1 MQMIE
6 MTRMELYLLN
16 LIPVQVKLGNNVK
29 KKSFNKEASAK
40 NKSLFGIKSKLR
52 EFLDFLESTIINGT
66 GKAGKEV
73 SGR

>member
-1 MQMIE
+1 
-6 MTRMELYLLN
+6 MTRMTLPAEFFPCAGKAWKQCAQN
-16 LIPVQVKLGNNVK
+16 F
-29 KKSFNKEASAK
+29 SFNKEASAK
-40 NKSLFGIKSKLR
+40 NKSLLGIKSKLR